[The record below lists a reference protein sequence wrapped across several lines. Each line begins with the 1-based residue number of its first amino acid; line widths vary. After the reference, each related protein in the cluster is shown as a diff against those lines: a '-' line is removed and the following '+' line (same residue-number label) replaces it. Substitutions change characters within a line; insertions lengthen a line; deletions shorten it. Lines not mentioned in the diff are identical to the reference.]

1 MPFYEPLDP
10 NSDITTT
17 KTALHEAIPITGSI
31 VSGTYSDNNI
41 KNYTH
46 GQFQTVYDY
55 PYLSSSANK
64 LLDITIGYHASSPLS
79 ASTSVQNAKKINM
92 YNEMSLVLL
101 GVTGANNAVRQ
112 FEIDLSPDMT
122 GSAKSGYFI
131 ALSRLLTKDEIRK
144 GSFSITIGSGSYTN
158 PFAGVSTANNRTFS
172 DVSASLNGTQVGTCL
187 GGEYGLLY
195 DTTASITTPAFGIIY
210 YQAGIIF
217 LTSSIFDQSAGGGL
231 NQFWGMGYPGVAT
244 MGVTGAFTGSSI
256 TSSCDALRHRI
267 YNMSFNNTTDIN
279 STIYFCRAATNKFN
293 YSSNP
298 TYVSSSQI
306 VVKSVASDPP
316 VSYITTV
323 GLYNSANEL
332 LATAKLSEPL
342 KKDPNNE
349 LVLRVRLDY

>member
-131 ALSRLLTKDEIRK
+131 ALSRL
-144 GSFSITIGSGSYTN
+144 
-158 PFAGVSTANNRTFS
+158 
-172 DVSASLNGTQVGTCL
+172 
-187 GGEYGLLY
+187 
-195 DTTASITTPAFGIIY
+195 
-210 YQAGIIF
+210 
-217 LTSSIFDQSAGGGL
+217 
-231 NQFWGMGYPGVAT
+231 
-244 MGVTGAFTGSSI
+244 
-256 TSSCDALRHRI
+256 
-267 YNMSFNNTTDIN
+267 
-279 STIYFCRAATNKFN
+279 
-293 YSSNP
+293 
-298 TYVSSSQI
+298 
-306 VVKSVASDPP
+306 
-316 VSYITTV
+316 
-323 GLYNSANEL
+323 
-332 LATAKLSEPL
+332 
-342 KKDPNNE
+342 
-349 LVLRVRLDY
+349 